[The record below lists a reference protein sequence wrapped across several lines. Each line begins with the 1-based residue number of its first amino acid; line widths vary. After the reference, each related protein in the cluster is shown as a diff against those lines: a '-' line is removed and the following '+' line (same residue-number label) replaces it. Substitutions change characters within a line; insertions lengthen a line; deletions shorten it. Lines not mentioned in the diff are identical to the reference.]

1 MYVSLIQNAT
11 LLVALSALY
20 SVVIRLRRGGDLRI
34 QLLSGLLFGGVA
46 IAGMLLPF
54 QYGPGVFYD
63 GRSIILAMAGLFSG
77 GAGSAVSIVVAGA
90 YRAYLG
96 GPGVWAGLATIVT
109 CALVGLAFR
118 RGYRNRPDKLGIG
131 PLYGLGICA
140 HIAMLTCQLLVLP
153 WPAGPA
159 AINRIWL
166 PIMLIFPAATLLVGL
181 LLGSEVR
188 RVRGERELHQARDY
202 AENLIQTAN
211 VIFVQLDSEG
221 KVVRINEA
229 AERITGYRLDE
240 IKGENWFEKL
250 VPKDGYPHSWETLG
264 EVTQPAVFPRLFE
277 NPIITR
283 SGEERHVVWQ
293 NSPVSDDGDI
303 VGTISFGTDITER
316 KQAEKALQESERTLA
331 QLLAN
336 LPGMAYR
343 CANDY
348 DWTEFF
354 VSQGC
359 LELTGYEVAD
369 IENSARIAFND
380 LIHPDDQKRVRE
392 ETQRGLAEHRSYRF
406 PYRIEAATGE
416 LKWVWDQG
424 SGVYDAAGNVVFL
437 EGFIMDISD
446 KVRAEESLRE
456 RDEQLRQ
463 SQKME
468 AVGQLAGGIAHD
480 FNNLL
485 TAILGYSEMILSD
498 GESRGLLLREDVEEI
513 KRAAERA
520 AALTR
525 QILAFSRRQA
535 LKPVVVSLNAVLV
548 DMEPLLRRTL
558 GEDIDLV
565 TLLQADLGQTEVDVH
580 QLGQVLLNL
589 AVNARDAMPAGGRLT
604 LKTADLELGEEYCR
618 VNAGVEPGS
627 YVMLL
632 VSDTGVGMDKET
644 QSRMFEPFFTTKAA
658 GAGTGLGLSTVYG
671 IVRQSGG
678 SIDVESE
685 PGSGATFRVYLPRV
699 LAPVAPTPVIALS
712 VSSNRGYETI
722 LVVEDEDSL
731 RTLVTRILGG
741 LGYTVVTAATAAEAL
756 EILGESERAF
766 DLLLTDVVLPGGMQ
780 GSDLARRLLSSRP
793 ELPVLYMSGY
803 TRDAIV
809 HAGRLDE
816 GVNYLEKPFTPET
829 LARMVRTVLDQAPP
843 SLGD

>member
-1 MYVSLIQNAT
+1 MYVSLIQNAA
-11 LLVALSALY
+11 LLVALGALY
-20 SVVIRLRRGGDLRI
+20 SLVIRLRRDGGVWI
-34 QLLSGLLFGGVA
+34 QLLAGLLFGGVA
-46 IAGMLLPF
+46 VAGMLLPF
-54 QYGPGVFYD
+54 RYGPGIIYD
-63 GRSIILAMAGLFSG
+63 GRSIILAMAGLFG
-77 GAGSAVSIVVAGA
+77 GGTGSVVSIVVAGT
-90 YRAYLG
+90 YRAFLG
-96 GPGVWAGLATIVT
+96 GPGIWAGLATIIV
-109 CALVGLAFR
+109 CPLVGLAFR
-118 RGYRNRPDKLGIG
+118 RAYRDRPDKLGIG
-131 PLYGLGICA
+131 ALYGLGVSA
-140 HIAMLTCQLLVLP
+140 HVAMLACQLLVQP

-159 AINRIWL
+159 AISRIWL

-188 RVRGERELHQARDY
+188 RVHGARELQQAREY

-211 VIFVQLDSEG
+211 VIFVQLDTEG
-221 KVVRINEA
+221 KVARLNEA
-229 AERITGYRLDE
+229 AERITGYRLAE
-240 IKGENWFEKL
+240 IQGKHWFDTL
-250 VPKDGYPHSWETLG
+250 VPKDDYPHTWERINEATRPGML
-264 EVTQPAVFPRLFE
+264 PRRFE
-277 NPIITR
+277 NPIVTR
-283 SGEERHVVWQ
+283 SGEERYVVWQ
-293 NSPVSDDGDI
+293 NSPLGDDGEV

-316 KQAEKALQESERTLA
+316 KQAEKALQESERQLTL
-331 QLLAN
+331 LLAN

-343 CANDY
+343 CANDP
-348 DWTEFF
+348 DCTEFF

-359 LELTGYEVAD
+359 LELTGYEVAE
-369 IENSARIAFND
+369 IEQSARISFND
-380 LIHPDDQKRVRE
+380 LIHPDDRQRVRE
-392 ETQRGLAEHRSYRF
+392 ATERGLAEHRPYRF
-406 PYRIEAATGE
+406 PYRIETATGE
-416 LKWVWDQG
+416 VKWVWDQG
-424 SGVYDAAGNVVFL
+424 SGVYDAEGDLLFL

-498 GESRGLLLREDVEEI
+498 VESQGLLLREDVGEI

-535 LKPVVVSLNAVLV
+535 LKPVVVSLNEVLV
-548 DMEPLLRRTL
+548 GMEPLLRRTL
-558 GEDIDLV
+558 GEDVDLV
-565 TLLQADLGQTEVDVH
+565 TLLQSDLGQTEVDVH
-580 QLGQVLLNL
+580 QFEQVLLNL
-589 AVNARDAMPAGGRLT
+589 AVNARDAMLAGGQLT
-604 LKTADLELGEEYCR
+604 LETADVELDGEYCR
-618 VNAGVEPGS
+618 THAGAEPGR

-632 VSDTGVGMDKET
+632 VSDTGMGMDKET
-644 QSRMFEPFFTTKAA
+644 QSHMFEPFFTTKEP

-678 SIDVESE
+678 TIDVESE
-685 PGSGATFRVYLPRV
+685 LGSGTTFRVYLPRV
-699 LAPVAPTPVIALS
+699 IALVGLAPIAPSVLS
-712 VSSNRGYETI
+712 SRGHETI

-741 LGYTVVTAATAAEAL
+741 FGYTVVTAATAGEAL
-756 EILGESERAF
+756 EILEETEVPF

-780 GSDLARRLLSSRP
+780 GSDLARSLHFSQP

-803 TRDAIV
+803 TRDAIT

-816 GVNYLEKPFTPET
+816 GVNYLAKPFTPDA
-829 LARMVRTVLDQAPP
+829 LGRMVRTVLDQARA
-843 SLGD
+843 SSGG

>member
-1 MYVSLIQNAT
+1 MYVSLIQNAA
-11 LLVALSALY
+11 LLVALGALY
-20 SVVIRLRRGGDLRI
+20 SLVIRLRRDGGVWI
-34 QLLSGLLFGGVA
+34 QLLAGLLFGGVA
-46 IAGMLLPF
+46 VAGMLLPF
-54 QYGPGVFYD
+54 RYGPGIIYD
-63 GRSIILAMAGLFSG
+63 GRSIILAMAGLFG
-77 GAGSAVSIVVAGA
+77 GGTGSVVSIVVAGT
-90 YRAYLG
+90 YRAFLG
-96 GPGVWAGLATIVT
+96 GPGIWAGLATIIV
-109 CALVGLAFR
+109 CPLVGLAFR
-118 RGYRNRPDKLGIG
+118 RAYRDRPDKLGIG
-131 PLYGLGICA
+131 ALYGLGVSA
-140 HIAMLTCQLLVLP
+140 HVAMLACQLLVQP

-159 AINRIWL
+159 AISRIWL

-188 RVRGERELHQARDY
+188 RVHGARELQQAREY

-211 VIFVQLDSEG
+211 VIFVQLDTEG
-221 KVVRINEA
+221 KVARLNEA
-229 AERITGYRLDE
+229 AERITGYRLAE
-240 IKGENWFEKL
+240 IQGKHWFDTL
-250 VPKDGYPHSWETLG
+250 VPKDDYPHTWERINEATRPGML
-264 EVTQPAVFPRLFE
+264 PRRFE
-277 NPIITR
+277 NPIVTR
-283 SGEERHVVWQ
+283 SGEERYVVWQ
-293 NSPVSDDGDI
+293 NSPLGNDGEV

-316 KQAEKALQESERTLA
+316 KQAEKALQESERQLTL
-331 QLLAN
+331 LLAN

-343 CANDY
+343 CANDP
-348 DWTEFF
+348 DCTEFF

-359 LELTGYEVAD
+359 LELTGYEVAE
-369 IENSARIAFND
+369 IEQSARISFND
-380 LIHPDDQKRVRE
+380 LIHPDDRQRVRE
-392 ETQRGLAEHRSYRF
+392 ATERGLTEHRPYRF
-406 PYRIEAATGE
+406 PYRIETATGE
-416 LKWVWDQG
+416 VKWVWDQG
-424 SGVYDAAGNVVFL
+424 SGVYDAEGDLLFL

-498 GESRGLLLREDVEEI
+498 VESQGLLLREDVGEI

-535 LKPVVVSLNAVLV
+535 LKPVVVSLNEVLV
-548 DMEPLLRRTL
+548 GMEPLLRRTL
-558 GEDIDLV
+558 GEDVDLV
-565 TLLQADLGQTEVDVH
+565 TLLQSDLGQTEVDVH
-580 QLGQVLLNL
+580 QFEQVLLNL
-589 AVNARDAMPAGGRLT
+589 AVNARDAMPAGGQLT
-604 LKTADLELGEEYCR
+604 LETADVELDGEYCR
-618 VNAGVEPGS
+618 THAGVEPGR

-632 VSDTGVGMDKET
+632 VSDTGMGMDKET
-644 QSRMFEPFFTTKAA
+644 QSHMFEPFFTTKEP

-678 SIDVESE
+678 TIDVESE
-685 PGSGATFRVYLPRV
+685 LGSGTTFRVYLPRV
-699 LAPVAPTPVIALS
+699 IALVGLAPIAPSVLS
-712 VSSNRGYETI
+712 SRGHETI

-741 LGYTVVTAATAAEAL
+741 FGYTVVTAATAGEAL
-756 EILGESERAF
+756 EILEETEVPF

-780 GSDLARRLLSSRP
+780 GSDLARSLHFSQP

-803 TRDAIV
+803 TRDAIT

-816 GVNYLEKPFTPET
+816 GVNYLAKPFTPDA
-829 LARMVRTVLDQAPP
+829 LGRMVRTVLDQARA
-843 SLGD
+843 SSGG